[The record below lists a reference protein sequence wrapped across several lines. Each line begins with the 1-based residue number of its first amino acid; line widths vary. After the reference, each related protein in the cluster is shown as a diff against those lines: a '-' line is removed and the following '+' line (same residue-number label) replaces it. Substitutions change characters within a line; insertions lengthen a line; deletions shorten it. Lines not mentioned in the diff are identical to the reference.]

1 MKQRF
6 QKERDCTNEFM
17 MMSKMKSLSIL
28 AYDRIRLNVNT
39 LKEKSTMKLLNVCYV
54 FDFMINIVANSIFEN
69 KDVHFNT
76 EHRHLYR
83 KETQISHVLVSKV
96 DAHYVLEDNRSEKM
110 SIFAVIVRKE
120 TTVAEKVK
128 LTNKN
133 KMSTS
138 SATSAATSKKSI
150 F

>member
-6 QKERDCTNEFM
+6 QKERDCIDEFM
-17 MMSKMKSLSIL
+17 MMSKMKSFSIL
-28 AYDRIRLNVNT
+28 TYDRIRLNVST
-39 LKEKSTMKLLNVCYV
+39 FKKKSTMKLLNVCYV
-54 FDFMINIVANSIFEN
+54 FDFMINIVANNILEN

-83 KETQISHVLVSKV
+83 KETQQILLVLVSRI
-96 DAHYVLEDNRSEKM
+96 DAHYVLEDNKFKFEKM
-110 SIFAVIVRKE
+110 SIFAIIVRKE
-120 TTVAEKVK
+120 TTVAEEMK
-128 LTNKN
+128 LINKN

-138 SATSAATSKKSI
+138 TTTSKKSI